1 MNLIVSYNWLLLV
14 IRSQSYSSIN
24 KYNNIRTTINIL
36 LFGWEVKSNYNDII
50 YYMYRSLIRR
60 NITSFSIIIFIIL
73 YVSVLMFKPA
83 FIFKRDGTLREFGL
97 GFRNKT
103 VIPAWLLAIILAI
116 ISYLSVLYYLALPKL
131 LH

>member
-1 MNLIVSYNWLLLV
+1 
-14 IRSQSYSSIN
+14 
-24 KYNNIRTTINIL
+24 
-36 LFGWEVKSNYNDII
+36 
-50 YYMYRSLIRR
+50 
-60 NITSFSIIIFIIL
+60 
-73 YVSVLMFKPA
+73 MFKPA